1 VFSFTIDRDSDKS
14 RAGHTINGE
23 ATITTQTSPD
33 NTHEWLFLERA
44 LSAAEAKP
52 LGELIRKS
60 VHADACSGNFVQP
73 FRLPGLPNFPDQ
85 KKISR
90 GRTTVA
96 TLLLR
101 VTGTLWT
108 PEKITAA
115 FSSGGGQA
123 PNTQPTRK
131 LTQLLK
137 RNGPTRSTPQLVAA
151 VKRKLARNAAA
162 DTDRSSTFQ
171 SAVHGAVRAGITA
184 DQFEELARRYPNGC
198 AGKYLEG
205 GDRLRTEIDR
215 SYAKAESHEVEQD
228 SGPAPDPSIDGAV
241 LLDQIY
247 EFIGRFV
254 VYPDRHSRVAHTLWI
269 AHCHLVRC
277 FETTPRLAFLSP
289 EPSSGKT
296 RALEITELLVPSPV
310 LAVNVS
316 PAYLIRRIGAEEGVT
331 VLFDEVDTVFSAR
344 TKENNEDVRALL
356 NAGYRRGAVVGR
368 CVMQGSIA
376 IPEELPAFAPVALA
390 GLGTLPDTVLSRSII
405 IRMQRRAPDE
415 RVTPYRRR
423 DHAEEGQ
430 RLCSRLASWAAAAA
444 GRITVPD
451 MPGEVIDRDADCWE
465 ALLAVADAAGGHWPD
480 TARCCAVA
488 LVLLFREEGEERLGV
503 RLLADMRTVLGD
515 DDQAATSAILTKL
528 HNLDE
533 SPWADIRGKP
543 LNDRGLAARLR
554 PYGIKSRTIRV
565 GSATPR
571 GYRRADF
578 LSAWK
583 RYLPPPTEEQN
594 NRNTAT

>member
-1 VFSFTIDRDSDKS
+1 
-14 RAGHTINGE
+14 
-23 ATITTQTSPD
+23 
-33 NTHEWLFLERA
+33 
-44 LSAAEAKP
+44 
-52 LGELIRKS
+52 
-60 VHADACSGNFVQP
+60 
-73 FRLPGLPNFPDQ
+73 
-85 KKISR
+85 
-90 GRTTVA
+90 
-96 TLLLR
+96 
-101 VTGTLWT
+101 
-108 PEKITAA
+108 
-115 FSSGGGQA
+115 
-123 PNTQPTRK
+123 
-131 LTQLLK
+131 
-137 RNGPTRSTPQLVAA
+137 
-151 VKRKLARNAAA
+151 VKRKLARKVAAN
-162 DTDRSSTFQ
+162 TDRSSTFQ

-215 SYAKAESHEVEQD
+215 SYVKAESHEVEQD
-228 SGPAPDPSIDGAV
+228 SGPAPDPSIDGAE
-241 LLDQIY
+241 LLDNVHAFLGQ
-247 EFIGRFV
+247 FI
-254 VYPDRHSRVAHTLWI
+254 VYPDRHTRVAHTLWI

-331 VLFDEVDTVFSAR
+331 VLFDEIDTVFGPRA
-344 TKENNEDVRALL
+344 KENNEDIRALL

-430 RLCSRLASWAAAAA
+430 QLCSRLTNWAAAAA

-451 MPGEVIDRDADCWE
+451 MPDDVIDRDADCWE

-488 LVLLFREEGEERLGV
+488 LVLLFREEGDERLGV

-515 DDQAATSAILTKL
+515 DDQAATTAILTKL

-543 LNDRGLAARLR
+543 LNDRGLAALLK
-554 PYGIKSRTIRV
+554 PYGIKSKTIRV

-583 RYLPPPTEEQN
+583 RYLPPPPEEQN
-594 NRNTAT
+594 NRNTATS